1 MLADWLGSHE
11 GFFPFG
17 RDTGDRLT
25 FAPMAAADAL
35 RSVGLDARDYQAVL
49 AQQSPDLAA
58 VFGFAPQPLR
68 PLQQVLAAWPV
79 NEQDRLLILEA
90 ETGSGK
96 TEAALAR
103 FLALFAAGGV
113 DGLYFALLMT
123 VAELFKL
130 LINIYLWGIVIQA
143 VLSWFNPDP
152 RHPAARLLA
161 QLTDPVLRPV
171 QKRLPPV
178 SGIDLSPMV
187 VIVALIFISLLLQDL
202 LGLWAGGWR

>member
-1 MLADWLGSHE
+1 MSATLFLIQTAFGFYILAVMLRFLLQYVRADFYNPLVQ
-11 GFFPFG
+11 FLVRITNPP
-17 RDTGDRLT
+17 LL
-25 FAPMAAADAL
+25 PL
-35 RSVGLDARDYQAVL
+35 RRIIPGYRGLDLASVVL
-49 AQQSPDLAA
+49 AF
-58 VFGFAPQPLR
+58 V
-68 PLQQVLAAWPV
+68 LQLTEVTLI
-79 NEQDRLLILEA
+79 LLINQRLSVE
-90 ETGSGK
+90 
-96 TEAALAR
+96 
-103 FLALFAAGGV
+103 GV
-113 DGLYFALLMT
+113 LLMT